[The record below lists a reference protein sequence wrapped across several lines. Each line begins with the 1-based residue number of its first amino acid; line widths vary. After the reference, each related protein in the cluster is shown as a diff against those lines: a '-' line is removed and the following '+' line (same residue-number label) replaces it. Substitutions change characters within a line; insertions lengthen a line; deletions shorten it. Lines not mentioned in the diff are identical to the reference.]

1 MPGVSDMGG
10 RPDPETMSSIYGL
23 LAEYCSTMDGG
34 RLDEWTELFTS
45 DGRLE
50 MTGRA
55 VVGREQLLRFGVKS
69 PRGIHISGL
78 PVISVDADFFSSTSP
93 WTFVDLGNG
102 QQLVGYYHDEIVW
115 SDGRYRFRS
124 RRVEMHLPP
133 ARR

>member
-1 MPGVSDMGG
+1 MSGLPE
-10 RPDPETMSSIYGL
+10 PETMWSVCSL

-34 RLDEWTELFTS
+34 RFDEWAELFIPA
-45 DGRLE
+45 GRLE
-50 MTGRA
+50 MAPRA
-55 VVGREQLLRFGVKS
+55 VVGREQLLRFGAKS

-78 PVISVDADFFSSTSP
+78 PVISVEADFLSSRSP

-115 SDGRYRFRS
+115 SDGRHRFSS